1 MQFGRTPH
9 VQASTTRRATLGRW
23 TWRMAAAIASLVG
36 AQTASAQAAGVISG
50 RVTDAASGQPVGA
63 VNVTVVGSTNGA
75 LTGDDGRYMVRQV
88 PAGSVTLNFARIGY
102 ESQRITVTVTDGT
115 PVTGD
120 VVLKTAVLSLQTFVT
135 TVTGPT
141 RKIELGTTTAQIN
154 VADKI
159 AELPVNSMGTLLSG
173 RAAGVQVLSAGAPGA
188 GSRIRIRGQNS
199 LSLSN
204 EPLVYVDGVRVTSGT
219 TTGSAGASGSLATN
233 STGPS
238 RFDDLSP
245 DEIESIEIVKGPSA
259 ATLYGTEAA
268 NGVINITTKRG
279 KSGKTVWQFFTE
291 NGLVQDPVKGHYPQ
305 QYYRWGSTR
314 NSAGAVAVNQA
325 CYLTAVAAGVC
336 FQQDSLTE
344 NNLLNADSTSF
355 IDNGHRNNY
364 GMQVSGGSDRVQFFL
379 AGEMQDENG
388 TYRMTD
394 REQNRLKAERGVTSL
409 PDWQTRPNTLSRINL
424 RGNLSATIA
433 TGLTAQLSTAYITS
447 ELNRPSNEN
456 SQTGLMVSAL
466 GGPGGNKYNQD
477 VARKIPLYGGFT
489 FPHGDI
495 MSQRNTQN
503 LDRYINSLALRW
515 QALSWLSARGT
526 AGLDYTSLES
536 KTGTLLD
543 QGPTGVNRPLGNIGQ
558 TRNSTALYSLDLG
571 ATATWQINS
580 RFQSKTSTGVQYFRT
595 VNSNLAASANTLPPG
610 GVTISS
616 GAIRAATEGTSET
629 ITLGTYIEQ
638 QIGINDRLFLVG
650 AMRFDDN
657 SAFGSGFNGA
667 RYPKVSG
674 SWAISEEPWFK
685 MPTFVQSVRVRSAYG
700 ASGVAPGT
708 NDALRYFSPSN
719 VTLANGVIGSGATL
733 AAVGNPNLKQEQST
747 EFEGGFDL
755 GLFNGATNFEVTY
768 YSKIT
773 KDALIQRDIAP
784 STSGIAQRFDNIGK
798 VKNAGTEI
806 QINQRILDNRF
817 AAFNLTVT
825 GSGSRNRLVTLGE
838 GVTPIFSGNRT
849 NQRNTTGY
857 PLFGIWQRTYTINDR
872 NGDGIVAGPTAA
884 TSTTPADPGDLILSD
899 SLQYIG
905 NTFPKFEVAVSP
917 SIELLNRKL
926 RINAQIDSRQGLKKF
941 NNTLRH
947 QCQGGDSCRGKFDP
961 SASLEQQ
968 AAAVAMNNYNGIYT
982 GFIED
987 GSFTRF
993 RELSVAYELPQRL
1006 ARSVRATRLN
1016 VILTGRN
1023 LAVWTKYSGTDPES
1037 VTSNSDDT
1045 GNEEYFST
1053 PPLRTF
1059 TFRLN
1064 FTF

>member
-1 MQFGRTPH
+1 
-9 VQASTTRRATLGRW
+9 
-23 TWRMAAAIASLVG
+23 MAAAIASLVA
-36 AQTASAQAAGVISG
+36 AQTAAAQAVGVISG
-50 RVTDAASGQPVGA
+50 RVTDAASGQPVSA

-75 LTGDDGRYMVRQV
+75 LTGEDGRYMVRSV

-102 ESQRITVTVTDGT
+102 ESQRITVTVTDAT

-120 VVLKTAVLSLQTFVT
+120 VTLKTAVLSLQTFVT

-204 EPLVYVDGVRVTSGT
+204 EPLVYVDGVRVTSNT
-219 TTGSAGASGSLATN
+219 TTGSAGQAGNLNTN

-291 NGLVQDPVKGHYPQ
+291 NGLVQDPVKGSYPN

-314 NSAGAVAVNQA
+314 NSAGVVSTNQA
-325 CYLTAVAAGVC
+325 CLLTAIASGVC
-336 FQQDSLTE
+336 FQQDSLTI
-344 NNLLNADSTSF
+344 NNLLNNDSTSF

-394 REQNRLKAERGVTSL
+394 REQARLRAERGVSEL
-409 PDWQTRPNTLSRINL
+409 PEWQTRPNTLNRVNL

-466 GGPGGNKYNQD
+466 GGPGGRRNNTD
-477 VARKIPLYGGFT
+477 SRGIPLYGGFT

-515 QALSWLSARGT
+515 QAFSWLSARGT

-595 VNSNLAASANTLPPG
+595 VNSNLAATANTLPPG

-616 GAIRAATEGTSET
+616 GAIRAATEGTAET
-629 ITLGTYIEQ
+629 I
-638 QIGINDRLFLVG
+638 
-650 AMRFDDN
+650 
-657 SAFGSGFNGA
+657 
-667 RYPKVSG
+667 
-674 SWAISEEPWFK
+674 
-685 MPTFVQSVRVRSAYG
+685 
-700 ASGVAPGT
+700 
-708 NDALRYFSPSN
+708 
-719 VTLANGVIGSGATL
+719 
-733 AAVGNPNLKQEQST
+733 
-747 EFEGGFDL
+747 
-755 GLFNGATNFEVTY
+755 
-768 YSKIT
+768 
-773 KDALIQRDIAP
+773 
-784 STSGIAQRFDNIGK
+784 
-798 VKNAGTEI
+798 
-806 QINQRILDNRF
+806 
-817 AAFNLTVT
+817 
-825 GSGSRNRLVTLGE
+825 
-838 GVTPIFSGNRT
+838 
-849 NQRNTTGY
+849 
-857 PLFGIWQRTYTINDR
+857 
-872 NGDGIVAGPTAA
+872 
-884 TSTTPADPGDLILSD
+884 
-899 SLQYIG
+899 
-905 NTFPKFEVAVSP
+905 
-917 SIELLNRKL
+917 
-926 RINAQIDSRQGLKKF
+926 
-941 NNTLRH
+941 
-947 QCQGGDSCRGKFDP
+947 
-961 SASLEQQ
+961 
-968 AAAVAMNNYNGIYT
+968 
-982 GFIED
+982 
-987 GSFTRF
+987 
-993 RELSVAYELPQRL
+993 
-1006 ARSVRATRLN
+1006 
-1016 VILTGRN
+1016 
-1023 LAVWTKYSGTDPES
+1023 
-1037 VTSNSDDT
+1037 
-1045 GNEEYFST
+1045 
-1053 PPLRTF
+1053 
-1059 TFRLN
+1059 
-1064 FTF
+1064 